1 MGSRGAEM
9 DDQSTA
15 ENTPQDVAAL
25 YSWAKLQGAK
35 YRDYS
40 ATRREYRAQVR
51 YRAAKDLLE
60 RELQA
65 QANAES
71 AAEQAERE
79 AFAAEAVA
87 LSQDANGSQAQ
98 RSESLRSAEAAAR
111 RAAAERVEAAR
122 RAESSAHATM
132 LALRAERE
140 ISEARASAREQA
152 MIYAES
158 EARRRQLA
166 GPQPYLPV
174 GHTTGSLGE
183 RSAEPDDEGWNQ
195 AREFS
200 HAASVSH
207 LEPAPA
213 DLETARQPPL
223 FEDDSAYKLTSWPSA
238 RRPADEALWIGSI
251 ADQSEAAMEQSSPA
265 WLFGSSTAP
274 RMPAAQAVF
283 PAFGGDTAGGDTLQ
297 DSRERVASR
306 WFALKGV
313 FEHPGAELPAIQTS
327 RMGEVRS
334 PLLAVFSLAGG
345 VGKTSLVATLGRA
358 LSSKGEKV
366 AVADTTSHG
375 LLPFYFG
382 ARAMTAGEVR
392 SFPPPAEGM
401 GEAVSLAIYDAT
413 ERDED
418 ERQQALLAEDIVRIG
433 AGNHRLLLDL
443 NSGSSWLVRRL
454 ANLYPTVLVPIAPD
468 MNSVISL
475 EAVESVFQG
484 IAGADGR
491 PVLPFYVVN
500 QFDAAR
506 PLHLDIREVFRRK
519 LGERLLRCAIRDS
532 PLVSEALAEGM
543 TVVDY
548 APSAPV
554 SQDYL
559 EVAAWLRSI
568 APPATAEERSLRWG
582 EQ

>member
-25 YSWAKLQGAK
+25 YSWANLQGAK

-65 QANAES
+65 QADAIL

-87 LSQDANGSQAQ
+87 LSQDANDSHAQ
-98 RSESLRSAEAAAR
+98 RSESLRSAEAATR

-122 RAESSAHATM
+122 RAESSAHATV

-166 GPQPYLPV
+166 GPQPYFP
-174 GHTTGSLGE
+174 GG
-183 RSAEPDDEGWNQ
+183 
-195 AREFS
+195 
-200 HAASVSH
+200 HAAGSWG
-207 LEPAPA
+207 
-213 DLETARQPPL
+213 ARPGESDYDSEIAQQSPL

-238 RRPADEALWIGSI
+238 RRTADESPETGYA
-251 ADQSEAAMEQSSPA
+251 ADQNETVMEQSSPA
-265 WLFGSSTAP
+265 WLFGAPSAP
-274 RMPAAQAVF
+274 RVPAAQAVF
-283 PAFGGDTAGGDTLQ
+283 PAFGGDAAGGDTLQ
-297 DSRERVASR
+297 DSRERVAAR

-313 FEHPGAELPAIQTS
+313 FEQPGAELPAIQAS

-366 AVADTTSHG
+366 VVADTTSHG

-382 ARAMTAGEVR
+382 ARAMAPGEVR
-392 SFPPPAEGM
+392 SFPPPPEGV

-413 ERDED
+413 EKDED
-418 ERQQALLAEDIVRIG
+418 ERQQALLAEEIVRIG

-468 MNSVISL
+468 MNSVVSL
-475 EAVESVFQG
+475 EAVENVFQG
-484 IAGADGR
+484 ITGADGR

-519 LGERLLRCAIRDS
+519 LGGRLLRCAIRAS

-568 APPATAEERSLRWG
+568 VPLATAEERSLRWG